1 MRECRLESLEV
12 SSSLRSLRSLHAMR
26 AMRAMPALHAMQPGR
41 VVCNDAMTSTIVL
54 GVSPLALGGGDG
66 TLIVVARDDATT
78 MRSPAKPASVSGRAK
93 IIDPVVRM
101 K

>member
-1 MRECRLESLEV
+1 
-12 SSSLRSLRSLHAMR
+12 
-26 AMRAMPALHAMQPGR
+26 
-41 VVCNDAMTSTIVL
+41 MTSTIVL